1 MFSDGPV
8 PELMSSIRPVPNRD
22 IQVNLNLNEATELLD
37 HLVANVPEGDKRL
50 ERVMLKLVDSI
61 RATTR
66 CESVEAQK

>member
-8 PELMSSIRPVPNRD
+8 PELMSPIRPVPTRD
-22 IQVNLNLNEATELLD
+22 VQVNLNLNEATELLD
-37 HLVANVPEGDKRL
+37 HLVANAPEGDKRL

-66 CESVEAQK
+66 CESEEIQK